1 MKRQGSIFLSSLAL
15 TFSLST
21 VAKAETLLEQVEK
34 TKQVHRINSSIVSN
48 EYHMPNGLTI
58 FLTEN
63 SRAPN
68 VIVSHWVKAGSLQ
81 ERPGITGIAHL
92 FEHMMFRPLAPGQ
105 PTFFDYASKMGGN
118 LNANTRFESTYFFTA
133 VPNEKLSELLMR
145 ESDRFQHLVVTKDLL
160 DVERKAVWSEYSVK
174 FDSNPVIDLWF
185 QIYLKAFKGHP
196 FGWTIIGFREDL
208 EKITAE
214 DCNAFFQKY
223 YKPNNIGLFLTGN
236 FKSSEALKDIVK
248 YYGDWKAGEKSVLP
262 PPYTEKTKE
271 LVDEGKLTSNA
282 RFFLAG
288 FRVPYIDGE
297 TAKVQTLTNYIF
309 FDESNGL
316 LRKKL
321 VDEKKL
327 AAEVSSFNFEYDNGM
342 QKVGIVALPDA
353 KLADIKKEVANMAK
367 LLDSVS
373 DKEFETYKMNLFIH
387 NGEALQKNSNLTE
400 NLALTWGKYGNIDLT
415 SEISSKPMDVTK
427 QQVQQFVS
435 KYFVDDNLVF
445 ITHKGQLK

>member
-1 MKRQGSIFLSSLAL
+1 
-15 TFSLST
+15 
-21 VAKAETLLEQVEK
+21 
-34 TKQVHRINSSIVSN
+34 
-48 EYHMPNGLTI
+48 
-58 FLTEN
+58 
-63 SRAPN
+63 
-68 VIVSHWVKAGSLQ
+68 
-81 ERPGITGIAHL
+81 
-92 FEHMMFRPLAPGQ
+92 
-105 PTFFDYASKMGGN
+105 
-118 LNANTRFESTYFFTA
+118 
-133 VPNEKLSELLMR
+133 MR
-145 ESDRFQHLVVTKDLL
+145 ESDRFQHLVVTKELL

-223 YKPNNIGLFLTGN
+223 YRPNNIGLFVTGN

-248 YYGDWKAGEKSVLP
+248 DYGDWKAGENSVLP
-262 PPYTEKTKE
+262 PPYKEKTKE

-288 FRVPYIDGE
+288 FRVPYIDRD

-309 FDESNGL
+309 FDDSNGL
-316 LRKKL
+316 LRKRL

-342 QKVGIVALPDA
+342 QKAGIVPLPDA
-353 KLADIKKEVANMAK
+353 RLADIKNEVAHVAK
-367 LLDSVS
+367 LFDSMS
-373 DKEFETYKMNLFIH
+373 DKEFETYKMNLFIRM
-387 NGEALQKNSNLTE
+387 GESVQKNSNLADT
-400 NLALTWGKYGNIDLT
+400 LSLTWGKYGNIDFT
-415 SEISSKPMDVTK
+415 SDMTTKVLDVTK
-427 QQVQQFVS
+427 QQVQQFAS
-435 KYFVDDNLVF
+435 KYFVDDNLVL